1 MLRSFR
7 ALGVWIALDDFGVGY
22 CSLAALR
29 DLSLDVLE
37 IDAGS
42 IQGLTGPNADDR
54 LMRAIIQMAQVL
66 GLDVVAGGVE
76 RPDQRD
82 RLLAL
87 GCERGP
93 GFCVLQRPDGDL
105 AAGPGRGLCRPATAG
120 AGLRIR
126 PAAGGR
132 ARSVPS
138 RRGATV
144 AP

>member
-66 GLDVVAGGVE
+66 GLDVVAGASSGPTSATGCWRSVANAG
-76 RPDQRD
+76 RVFVFSSARTAT
-82 RLLAL
+82 AL
-87 GCERGP
+87 RA
-93 GFCVLQRPDGDL
+93 Q
-105 AAGPGRGLCRPATAG
+105 AAGSADLPLPGLG
-120 AGLRIR
+120 
-126 PAAGGR
+126 
-132 ARSVPS
+132 
-138 RRGATV
+138 
-144 AP
+144 